1 MESYRYSTI
10 LLSDEF
16 AAYTHLP
23 RISEGGIFADVGDV
37 PKFAVPSMKKGDIY
51 IGKILSGERWT
62 PSMGYE
68 TPFEYRLEEG
78 ELMHGIFYPANP
90 EVERL

>member
-78 ELMHGIFYPANP
+78 ELMHGIFTG
-90 EVERL
+90 ESRSG